1 MTVSEIIEQIKAL
14 PASEQEKVAA
24 FVRDLASSVVREESS
39 AEKLP
44 RNQRFGDAADH
55 VFTEYKD
62 LLGKLA
68 Q

>member
-1 MTVSEIIEQIKAL
+1 MTVREIIEQIKAL

-24 FVRDLASSVVREESS
+24 FVRDFGSSVVREEPG

-44 RNQRFGDAADH
+44 RNQRFGEAADH

>member
-24 FVRDLASSVVREESS
+24 FVRDLASSVVREEPGATYIPAGEASELS
-39 AEKLP
+39 
-44 RNQRFGDAADH
+44 QRI
-55 VFTEYKD
+55 FTENEE
-62 LLGKLA
+62 LFRKLA